1 MDYEVNEAQRK
12 EMQSRANSKKYFKDS
27 TVQELYE
34 ALGKLI
40 EMGHGNAFVTVTD
53 DHGDDLSI
61 MKKEYTEED
70 IFHVVGTDYKCVWL
84 REQPEEYKDCDW
96 M

>member
-1 MDYEVNEAQRK
+1 
-12 EMQSRANSKKYFKDS
+12 MQSRANSKKYFKDI
-27 TVQELYE
+27 TVPKLYE

-61 MKKEYTEED
+61 TKKEYTEED
-70 IFHVVGTDYKCVWL
+70 IFHVVGTDYKCVWM